1 MFIIGGFGYIVPA
14 IVFWCFGSADVQ
26 SWNDIN
32 KENDISTQESQEQQ
46 KSHDDPEMKSTI
58 STENKQ
64 TKF

>member
-32 KENDISTQESQEQQ
+32 KENDISTQES
-46 KSHDDPEMKSTI
+46 HDDPEMKSTI

>member
-14 IVFWCFGSADVQ
+14 FVFWFFGSADVQ

-32 KENDISTQESQEQQ
+32 KENDIRTQESQGQQ

-58 STENKQ
+58 STENKH